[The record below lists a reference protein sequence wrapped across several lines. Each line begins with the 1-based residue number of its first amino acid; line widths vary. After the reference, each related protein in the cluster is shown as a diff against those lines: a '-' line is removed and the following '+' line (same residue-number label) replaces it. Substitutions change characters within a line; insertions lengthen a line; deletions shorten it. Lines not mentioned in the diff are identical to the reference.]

1 MKPWW
6 LDTNTN
12 RRQVERRTSDRRAQ
26 PRVGRDRR
34 RRDRRARA
42 LLVSLAALASVPTAT
57 RPDLFGRRN
66 AAKGVENIDQPQP
79 GSPLLGDLPPEVPLP
94 DESTPEGREL
104 YESII
109 QEAANLHGVDEDL
122 VRAVIQTE
130 SGFDPQAVSR
140 VGAKGLMQM
149 MPATAKRM
157 GVEDPF
163 DPREN
168 IMGGVKYLRM
178 LLDMFQGDVSL
189 AVAGYNAGE
198 HAVVRHN
205 GVPPYRETQGYVRK
219 ILGLLAGGSPRVAPV
234 AASTAAP
241 AVQPVKP
248 PAKPSVIYK
257 WRDSQGRV
265 FLSDTPPPDRTPYV
279 ILSKQAE

>member
-6 LDTNTN
+6 RSTDTN
-12 RRQVERRTSDRRAQ
+12 RRQVERRNSDRRAQ

-57 RPDLFGRRN
+57 RRGFED
-66 AAKGVENIDQPQP
+66 IDQRP
-79 GSPLLGDLPPEVPLP
+79 GSPLLGDLPPETPLP

-109 QEAANLHGVDEDL
+109 QEAAALHGVDEDL

-178 LLDMFQGDVSL
+178 LLDKFKGNVPL
-189 AVAGYNAGE
+189 ALAGYNAGPRK
-198 HAVVRHN
+198 VTRFK
-205 GVPPYRETQGYVRK
+205 GIPPYKETRGYVKKVLREM
-219 ILGLLAGGSPRVAPV
+219 AEEESETTVV
-234 AASTAAP
+234 AANAAP
-241 AVQPVKP
+241 SPEPKKP
-248 PAKPSVIYK
+248 TVIYK
-257 WRDSQGRV
+257 WTDKKGHLY
-265 FLSDTPPPDRTPYV
+265 LSDTPPTGSVPYV
-279 ILSKQAE
+279 VLKTGD